1 MEIED
6 KERPIQVISL
16 KKSGKFYGAVNRTDG
31 VTATEQ
37 RMVCSM
43 PKGAILANEYC
54 AAYTCWRELF
64 QLFYNSLPC
73 ASHINFG
80 IDFFHFCEWPRA
92 TQKS

>member
-1 MEIED
+1 MQIIASRKYISLFLNRFQTICAVHAEWCIGFESNMEIED

-43 PKGAILANEYC
+43 PKGAIFL
-54 AAYTCWRELF
+54 
-64 QLFYNSLPC
+64 
-73 ASHINFG
+73 
-80 IDFFHFCEWPRA
+80 
-92 TQKS
+92 